1 MRLRN
6 GLMMGGLALLAGCA
20 TSTPPPVRQ
29 AAAPMPASVSAP
41 AATAAPSST
50 QALTPVVTTA
60 DDPRTIATNRYARE
74 MGYKIETRH
83 GVQFY
88 CRSTAPL
95 GSRLAEKQC
104 LTVDGITQAQQIA
117 EQNKSNFQQN
127 QLCQGA
133 NCVIK

>member
-1 MRLRN
+1 MELRN
-6 GLMMGGLALLAGCA
+6 GLLMAGLALLAGCA
-20 TSTPPPVRQ
+20 TSTPTPVRQ
-29 AAAPMPASVSAP
+29 AAAPMAASVSAP
-41 AATAAPSST
+41 TAPAST